1 MLHTWHKHVNI
12 TDNSRATNIEV
23 MSMPMHEAVADL
35 EIGGGMGLGPR
46 VGLTLTEIGDQRKS

>member
-12 TDNSRATNIEV
+12 TDNSCATNIEV

-46 VGLTLTEIGDQRKS
+46 VGL